1 MKVNQTELELILGKA
16 TRLVDE
22 MENKH
27 LKTVE
32 HNLELLKALATIKT
46 NLERAVKQQPNNLV
60 NAVYDS
66 IDLARKFTPYT
77 NNGKIQ
83 YDPPLTDA
91 EKTLSITVS

>member
-1 MKVNQTELELILGKA
+1 MKVNQTELELILGRA
-16 TRLVDE
+16 SRLADE

-32 HNLELLKALATIKT
+32 QNLELLKALAVIKT
-46 NLERAVKQQPNNLV
+46 SLERAVKQQPNNLLT
-60 NAVYDS
+60 AVYDS

-91 EKTLSITVS
+91 EKTLNITVS

>member
-1 MKVNQTELELILGKA
+1 MKVNQTELELILGRA
-16 TRLVDE
+16 SRLADE

-32 HNLELLKALATIKT
+32 QNLEFLKALAVIKT
-46 NLERAVKQQPNNLV
+46 SLERAVKQQPNNLLT
-60 NAVYDS
+60 AVYDS

-91 EKTLSITVS
+91 EKTLNITVS

>member
-16 TRLVDE
+16 ARLADE
-22 MENKH
+22 IENKH

-46 NLERAVKQQPNNLV
+46 NLERAVKQQPNNLA

-91 EKTLSITVS
+91 EKTLSITIS

>member
-1 MKVNQTELELILGKA
+1 MKVNQTELELILGRA
-16 TRLVDE
+16 SRLADE
-22 MENKH
+22 IENKH

-32 HNLELLKALATIKT
+32 HNLELLKALAVIKT
-46 NLERAVKQQPNNLV
+46 SLERAVKQQPNNLLT
-60 NAVYDS
+60 AVYDS

-91 EKTLSITVS
+91 EKTLNITVS